1 MTNMRLRKLEERD
14 AEGMLE
20 WMEDPEINK
29 NFRFSTENKNLQDV
43 LQFIREAETTPVG
56 GKSIH
61 YAIADE
67 NDEYLGTIS
76 LKNINMSDKNAE
88 YAISLRAK
96 AQGKGI
102 ALQATKL
109 LLKKAFVDYNLE
121 RVYLNVLADNIKAIK
136 LYENS
141 GFVYEGE
148 FRKCIFLRGEYKN
161 LKWYSILRD
170 EYKGVIRS

>member
-1 MTNMRLRKLEERD
+1 MKNMRLRKLEERD

-20 WMEDPEINK
+20 WMKDPEINK
-29 NFRFSTENKNLQDV
+29 NFRFSTNDNNLQDA
-43 LQFIREAETTPVG
+43 LHFIRGAETMPVE

-61 YAIADE
+61 YAIAGE

-76 LKNINMSDKNAE
+76 LKNFNMVDKNAE
-88 YAISLRAK
+88 YAISLRTK

-102 ALQATKL
+102 AAQATKL
-109 LLKKAFVDYNLE
+109 LLKKAFETFNLE
-121 RVYLNVLADNIKAIK
+121 RVYLNVLADNTRAIK
-136 LYENS
+136 LYEKS

-148 FRKCIFLRGEYKN
+148 FRKCLYLRGGYKD

-170 EYKGVIRS
+170 EYWGGGN